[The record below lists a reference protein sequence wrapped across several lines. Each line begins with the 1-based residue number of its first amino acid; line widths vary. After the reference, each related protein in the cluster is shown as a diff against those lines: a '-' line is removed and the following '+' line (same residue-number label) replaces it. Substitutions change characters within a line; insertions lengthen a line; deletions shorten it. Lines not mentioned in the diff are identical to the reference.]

1 MAKKYETGFFE
12 YFLVWAM
19 IMCSGTVV
27 FNIKY
32 NSEFIPMFAAF
43 SLFLCIKKYGG
54 RVKIANMKQFIL
66 LITIILLN
74 CLIHIFSGIA
84 WNGIVQIL
92 LYIIGTW
99 MVFSIIDLERYQTI
113 YINLVVILALISML
127 VLFAGDVDIIPTERR
142 NINGKYYLISLLH
155 VVGWENTRFSRICG
169 LFHEPGMYQIILNTA
184 ILFCGNKLLN
194 EIDKTTMIQVIILT
208 VTLFLTR
215 STSGYIVF
223 TMIAFAVWWKI
234 KNIKMKRQWRF
245 LYLLS
250 FPLLCGVLLRILT
263 SNTIINKFST
273 KNISF
278 RIRTNDLLSGIKV
291 IFSRPILGYGYSS
304 ESYLRGIS
312 AFEIEDMS
320 NGIIGFVIM
329 FGILAMIVVL
339 VCLFV
344 NVRKQHWKI
353 NSNFVI
359 LFYLIEA
366 SVESWIFFPV
376 SLAMIF
382 WREDKVGKADRGK

>member
-1 MAKKYETGFFE
+1 M
-12 YFLVWAM
+12 
-19 IMCSGTVV
+19 
-27 FNIKY
+27 
-32 NSEFIPMFAAF
+32 
-43 SLFLCIKKYGG
+43 
-54 RVKIANMKQFIL
+54 Q
-66 LITIILLN
+66 
-74 CLIHIFSGIA
+74 
-84 WNGIVQIL
+84 
-92 LYIIGTW
+92 
-99 MVFSIIDLERYQTI
+99 
-113 YINLVVILALISML
+113 
-127 VLFAGDVDIIPTERR
+127 DVDIIPTERR

-208 VTLFLTR
+208 VTLFLTQ